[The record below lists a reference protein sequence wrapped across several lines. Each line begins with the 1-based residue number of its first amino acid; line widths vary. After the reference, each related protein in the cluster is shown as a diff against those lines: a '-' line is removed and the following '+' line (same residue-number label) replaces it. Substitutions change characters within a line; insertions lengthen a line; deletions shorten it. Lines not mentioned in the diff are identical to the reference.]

1 VHLPCGRGGQHL
13 NNDIEIDALIH
24 EINYNDLLALLT
36 VEKGSTA
43 KVMIDLI
50 PIKEPE
56 EIMYKREHVAELLKD
71 VETDYYGRY
80 EFNDL

>member
-1 VHLPCGRGGQHL
+1 M

-36 VEKGSTA
+36 VEKGSIA
-43 KVMIDLI
+43 KVMIGLVDI
-50 PIKEPE
+50 HEPH
-56 EIMYKREHVAELLKD
+56 EIMYTREHVAELLKP